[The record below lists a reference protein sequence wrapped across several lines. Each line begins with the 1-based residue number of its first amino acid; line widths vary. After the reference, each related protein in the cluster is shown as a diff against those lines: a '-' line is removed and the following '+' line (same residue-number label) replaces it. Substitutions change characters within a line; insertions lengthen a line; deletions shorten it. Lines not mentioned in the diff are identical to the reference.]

1 MFFNVNQGLYGAG
14 NDEGRDPGNGLAVSQ
29 SMLACRD
36 LPLTP
41 VGLRERTLRRARR
54 G

>member
-14 NDEGRDPGNGLAVSQ
+14 NDEGRDPGNSRDSPVEAS
-29 SMLACRD
+29 CRD